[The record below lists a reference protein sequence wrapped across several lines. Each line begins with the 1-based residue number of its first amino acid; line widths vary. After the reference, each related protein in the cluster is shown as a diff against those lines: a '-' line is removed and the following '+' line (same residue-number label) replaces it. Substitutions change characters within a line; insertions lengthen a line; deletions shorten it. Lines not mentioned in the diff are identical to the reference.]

1 MNDQAGLW
9 IDHRKA
15 IVVSMTEDGE
25 VVKEIL
31 SQVETQPRRS
41 GDSPLKGSYEAVQV
55 PADDRQQTVLTEHLN
70 IYYDAV
76 TDCLGTAKSFFIFGP
91 GEAKNE
97 LIKRLEGKNLGG
109 RVVGIETTDQMSDP
123 QVAAKVRQH
132 FAPYKPRPQQGQPPL
147 G

>member
-1 MNDQAGLW
+1 MSNQAGLW

-15 IVVSMTEDGE
+15 VVVSITENGE

-31 SQVETQPRRS
+31 SEVESQPRRS

-70 IYYDAV
+70 VYYDAV
-76 TDCLGTAKSFFIFGP
+76 TDCLGEAESFFIFGP

-97 LIKRLEGKNLGG
+97 LIRRLEVKNLGN
-109 RVVGIETTDQMSDP
+109 RVVGVETTDQMSDP

-132 FAPYKPRPQQGQPPL
+132 FAPNKPRPQQGSPPL
-147 G
+147 S